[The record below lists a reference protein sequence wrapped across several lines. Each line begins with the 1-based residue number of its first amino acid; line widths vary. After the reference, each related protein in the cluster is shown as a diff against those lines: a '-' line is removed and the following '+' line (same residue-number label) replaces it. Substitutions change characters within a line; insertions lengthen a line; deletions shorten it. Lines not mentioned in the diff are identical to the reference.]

1 MRGLGGQRLAGG
13 LGQAGH
19 HGRLHQTGG
28 DRDHADLRGGELAG
42 RPQVAGGGGGYGDP
56 RARAVDRVLRDV
68 RDGYVTEAVAREVY
82 GVAID
87 TATWTVDEPETARL
101 RGG

>member
-1 MRGLGGQRLAGG
+1 MRPRLKDLVTGIPAGT
-13 LGQAGH
+13 H
-19 HGRLHQTGG
+19 YR
-28 DRDHADLRGGELAG
+28 
-42 RPQVAGGGGGYGDP
+42 QVAGGGGGYGDP
-56 RARAVDRVLRDV
+56 RARAADRVLRDV

-87 TATWTVDEPETARL
+87 TATWIVDEAETARL